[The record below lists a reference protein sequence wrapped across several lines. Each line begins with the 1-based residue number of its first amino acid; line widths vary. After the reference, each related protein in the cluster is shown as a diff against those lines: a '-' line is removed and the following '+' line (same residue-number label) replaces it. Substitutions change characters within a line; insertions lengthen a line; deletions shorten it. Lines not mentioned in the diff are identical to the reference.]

1 MIRQS
6 PYHLPMFL
14 FDRQKTQL
22 YDPSSMSNQPNNNLI
37 SRIAGATQLQHAY
50 RWLRKKR
57 IHSHH
62 NNVFWSI
69 SRSWSDTKQ
78 RLRQRLQA
86 GDYTLSPV
94 QQITLN
100 DGNTVSQWG
109 PEDAIVLKAMA
120 NLLTPY
126 LHQRLNLSHATHLKG
141 NGGLKQAVT
150 TTHALTKQYRN
161 GFVIKT
167 DIANYY
173 ASIQHHI
180 LYAQLYRAIK
190 DVKVCRLLWQVMNRV
205 NVSNGHHR
213 LIRGKSITRGC
224 PLSPLLAAIYL
235 LPLDDLMRQQKVRI
249 VRYMDDFVIFTK
261 TRHHCRRTL
270 KALYQVLKPLGLTLA
285 ATKTFIGRVSKGFD
299 FLGYRI
305 TPRGLTCAD
314 ITIWRMQQRYGR
326 LYEQGASATRLDVY
340 VKHWIRWVHAGIPKG
355 LMAIDITRHSN
366 TIEWIRVKE

>member
-1 MIRQS
+1 M
-6 PYHLPMFL
+6 L
-14 FDRQKTQL
+14 
-22 YDPSSMSNQPNNNLI
+22 NQPNSNLI
-37 SRIAGATQLQHAY
+37 SRIAGATHLQHAY

-69 SRSWSDTKQ
+69 SRSWSDTKK

-94 QQITLN
+94 QQITLD
-100 DGNTVSQWG
+100 DGNTVSQWD

-120 NLLTPY
+120 NLLTLY
-126 LHQRLNLSHATHLKG
+126 LNQQLNLSHATHLKG

-150 TTHALTKQYRN
+150 TTHALTKQYKN

-180 LYAQLYRAIK
+180 LYEQLYRAIK

-213 LIRGKSITRGC
+213 LISGKSI
-224 PLSPLLAAIYL
+224 
-235 LPLDDLMRQQKVRI
+235 
-249 VRYMDDFVIFTK
+249 
-261 TRHHCRRTL
+261 
-270 KALYQVLKPLGLTLA
+270 
-285 ATKTFIGRVSKGFD
+285 
-299 FLGYRI
+299 
-305 TPRGLTCAD
+305 PRG
-314 ITIWRMQQRYGR
+314 
-326 LYEQGASATRLDVY
+326 
-340 VKHWIRWVHAGIPKG
+340 
-355 LMAIDITRHSN
+355 
-366 TIEWIRVKE
+366 